1 MRGRELYSQENLVMS
16 FRKRQRGI
24 SFLSL
29 IAIVGMLGF
38 AAVIGLKLIPIYMD
52 SWKIDGVMDAVISK
66 SGIDEQ
72 SRQEVINSLLKR
84 LDINEAAAVNYTNYK
99 ESLTVIKRKKKV
111 TINIFYRV
119 ETQLIGNLKLVAE
132 FDKSVSS

>member
-1 MRGRELYSQENLVMS
+1 MS

-29 IAIVGMLGF
+29 IAIAGMLGF
-38 AAVIGLKLIPIYMD
+38 AVVIGLKLIPIYMD
-52 SWKIDGVMDAVISK
+52 SWKIDGVMEAVISE

-72 SRQEVINSLLKR
+72 SRQEVISSLLKR
-84 LDINEAAAVNYTNYK
+84 LDINAADAVNYTNYK

-119 ETQLIGNLKLVAE
+119 ETPLIGNLRLVAE